1 MMPFAIH
8 PTKARRV
15 VCVVIVPGLIV
26 EGVTTLNGTGPDV
39 VLNEISLLDSSSA
52 TYELAATMPAA
63 RRRGGPTLLGHF
75 ADQFESSKKFIVHPT
90 GSDTVEGTNE
100 VQVTRRYLR

>member
-1 MMPFAIH
+1 MPFAIQA
-8 PTKARRV
+8 TEARRV
-15 VCVVIVPGLIV
+15 AWVLIVAGLIV

-39 VLNEISLLDSSSA
+39 FLNEISSSSA

-75 ADQFESSKKFIVHPT
+75 ADQFEASKKSVTVTPT
-90 GSDTVEGTNE
+90 I
-100 VQVTRRYLR
+100 RPA